1 MRILALRGHNLAS
14 LAEPFEIDLE
24 AEPLAGAGLFA
35 ITGETGS
42 GKSTLLDALCLALY
56 GDFPRIAEGSDQ
68 TLPDVGVETIKAKDP
83 RNILRRGAARGS
95 AEVDFVG
102 LDGARYRATWS
113 VNRARGRADGR
124 LQAATRLLVKLA
136 PDGAAAEP
144 IAEKTAVTA
153 AVEGLTDLTFD
164 QFRRTVVLAQGEF
177 DAFLAANE
185 AERADLLEKIT
196 GTEIYARLSRE
207 AFDVAK
213 AAREAVERA
222 RERLAAV
229 GVLEP
234 AVREEKRAR
243 RDAILAELATLDTR
257 LAAANAALALHD
269 RRDAARTAA
278 AEADARAAGAIAE
291 IEATRAERMRLSAI
305 GRAATLRPVF
315 DRLAAARRAEA
326 RAVEALDEARKRLEV
341 ATPVYGEARA
351 ARDAAN
357 AAVRAVVE
365 EIEALKPAW
374 TAAAALDERI
384 LGAAR
389 AVTEAET
396 PAEAVRTE
404 RDEAAARMADLAAR
418 RADVVG
424 RLATLRAEAERRPA
438 VAALVDAFDAVDE
451 RLVERAAVRT
461 RRLDAETRLTQA
473 IADAT
478 AAAEALAA
486 LDAAASARRDERAT
500 LEAETVRLR
509 GTLTDLRMEETATRD
524 AGLARLAGE
533 VAALLPLARE
543 ATAATALAER
553 LAGEAEAARAE
564 AEAAAVA
571 LPPLVGER
579 ETIQRRLAEG
589 ETARR
594 LADALDDAH
603 AAALRETLVEGA
615 PCPVCGATDHPIL
628 TDPSVRA
635 ALEVLRVERRGL
647 EERLATLDGTIADLD
662 RRRSAAETRRDTLAA
677 HLADARARTDAAGS
691 ALAAAEARIAAL
703 RPDDGL
709 DPGPEAGSE
718 TRWTTFAARID
729 AARAPLAEARTRA
742 DATRLALDA
751 AGTRLAALDRTR
763 DAEAPERTRLAEA
776 AADAERRRA
785 VAEATIADAA
795 HRIAEIDARLALHL
809 EPLDLGPADL
819 DARGDAIRRR
829 LHEVTV
835 TRRAAAAEAARLAE
849 EEQGLERDALVAA
862 AGHERTERALATAE
876 ATLAAARAQHARYL
890 AERAVLLD
898 GVPTAVH
905 REDRDRRRA
914 EAEAARDRAVAALD
928 AARREH
934 DEAITRV
941 TERKEVLIGLEDESS
956 QAATIRDHALAAAD
970 LDLAETATL
979 LAVPADEVETL
990 AARLRTVDEAARAAA
1005 AEAAARRRDLFA
1017 LEAEAAETADRAVA
1031 AADLAAARALG
1042 EALNRELGALGEAL
1056 AADDEARRRA
1066 GDIET
1071 EIVSLTDEAAIHAA
1085 VEAAIGSADGAKFR
1099 RFAQG
1104 ITLDRLAAL
1113 ADRHLAT
1120 LAPRYRLQRTEG
1132 LGLAIVDRDMG
1143 DETRSTRSLS
1153 GGERF
1158 LASLALAL
1166 ALSGLEGR
1174 RGFVDTLFVDEGFGS
1189 LDAATLDV
1197 AIDALE
1203 SLQSEG
1209 RRVGVISHVP
1219 ALQRRVPVQI
1229 RIRRAGLG
1237 RSRVEID
1244 DGRG

>member
-14 LAEPFEIDLE
+14 LAEPFAIDLE

-35 ITGETGS
+35 ITGETGA

-136 PDGAAAEP
+136 PDGEAAEP

-153 AVEGLTDLTFD
+153 AVEALTDLTFD

-234 AVREEKRAR
+234 AVRDEKLAR

-278 AEADARAAGAIAE
+278 ADADARAANAAAE
-291 IEATRAERMRLSAI
+291 VEATRAERMRLSAI

-326 RAVEALDEARKRLEV
+326 RAVEALDEAKKRLEL
-341 ATPVYGEARA
+341 ATPLYGEART

-389 AVTEAET
+389 AVAEAET
-396 PAEAVRTE
+396 PAAAARQE
-404 RDEAAARMADLAAR
+404 RDEAATRLRDLAAR
-418 RADVVG
+418 RADVVT
-424 RLATLRAEAERRPA
+424 RLAALRAEAERRPA

-451 RLVERAAVRT
+451 RLVERASVRA
-461 RRLDAETRLTQA
+461 RRLDAETRRTQA
-473 IADAT
+473 LADAT
-478 AAAEALAA
+478 AATEALAA
-486 LDAAASARRDERAT
+486 LDGAAAARREERTT
-500 LEAETVRLR
+500 LEVETTRLR
-509 GTLTDLRMEETATRD
+509 GILADLRMEETAARD
-524 AGLARLAGE
+524 AGLARLAAE
-533 VAALLPLARE
+533 VAALLPVARE
-543 ATAATALAER
+543 AAAATTLADR
-553 LAGEAEAARAE
+553 LAGEADAARAE
-564 AEAAAVA
+564 AETAATTLA
-571 LPPLVGER
+571 PLVGER
-579 ETIQRRLAEG
+579 ETVQCRLAEG
-589 ETARR
+589 EAARR

-635 ALEVLRVERRGL
+635 ALEALRAERRGL
-647 EERLATLDGTIADLD
+647 EARLSALDGEIADLD

-677 HLADARARTDAAGS
+677 HLADARGRKDTAGA
-691 ALAAAEARIAAL
+691 ALAAAEDRIAAL
-703 RPDDGL
+703 RPADGL
-709 DPGPEAGSE
+709 DPGAGE
-718 TRWTTFAARID
+718 DRWTTFAARIED
-729 AARAPLAEARTRA
+729 ARAPLAEARARA

-751 AGTRLAALDRTR
+751 AGTRLAVLDRAR

-776 AADAERRRA
+776 AAEAERRRA
-785 VAEATIADAA
+785 VAETTIAEAA
-795 HRIAEIDARLALHL
+795 HRIGEIDARLALHL

-819 DARGDAIRRR
+819 DTRGDAIRRR
-829 LHEVTV
+829 LHEVAV
-835 TRRAAAAEAARLAE
+835 ARRTAAAEAARLAE
-849 EEQGLERDALVAA
+849 EEQGLERDALVVSAA
-862 AGHERTERALATAE
+862 LERAERALATAE
-876 ATLAAARAQHARYL
+876 ATLAAARTQHAAYV
-890 AERAVLLD
+890 AERAGLLD
-898 GVPTAVH
+898 GVPTAIH
-905 REDRDRRRA
+905 REERDRRRA
-914 EAEAARDRAVAALD
+914 EAEAARDRAVSALD

-941 TERKEVLIGLEDESS
+941 TERKEVLIGLEEESS
-956 QAATIRDHALAAAD
+956 QASTVRDHALAAAD

-979 LAVPADEVETL
+979 LAVPAEEVETL
-990 AARLRTVDEAARAAA
+990 AARLRTIDEAARAAA
-1005 AEAAARRRDLFA
+1005 TEAAARRRDLFA

-1031 AADLAAARALG
+1031 AADLASARTLG
-1042 EALNRELGALGEAL
+1042 ETLNRELGALGEAL
-1056 AADDEARRRA
+1056 SADDEARRRA
-1066 GDIET
+1066 GDIESEIAGLT
-1071 EIVSLTDEAAIHAA
+1071 EEAAVHAA